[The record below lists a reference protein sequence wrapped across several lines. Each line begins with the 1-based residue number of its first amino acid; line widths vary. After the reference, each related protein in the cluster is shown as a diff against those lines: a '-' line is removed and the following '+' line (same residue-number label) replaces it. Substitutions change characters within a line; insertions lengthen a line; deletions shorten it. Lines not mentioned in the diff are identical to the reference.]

1 MRLVLRKSAK
11 HKKKITAIEKR
22 YPVFGLN
29 AENSTGKLKAN
40 QISEGVGGGASARIG
55 KGRRDDAEM
64 MSFLDEIDQKFN
76 LEDVDEKDL
85 AEVKEFLRQRVGL
98 LHSAQL
104 TSDGELTREVA
115 MMLS

>member
-1 MRLVLRKSAK
+1 
-11 HKKKITAIEKR
+11 
-22 YPVFGLN
+22 
-29 AENSTGKLKAN
+29 
-40 QISEGVGGGASARIG
+40 
-55 KGRRDDAEM
+55 M

-85 AEVKEFLRQRVGL
+85 AEVKDFLRQRVGL